1 MHPEAPSPHAVLEA
15 WREQGADRF
24 DPLAF
29 HRMDALQRRLG
40 AQRGEVR
47 RMLEARLSAQIDAYA
62 AALGAGTDGSALR
75 PVAAAPMPRSALAE
89 LVDDL
94 ARLANVRNA
103 GSAGPASAS
112 AFPEMETLDHFRRTW
127 SRSRTERQVRD
138 SLASSP
144 TDAGPLNSASL
155 VKRSLDLMRTL
166 SPGYLHHFV
175 SYVDV
180 LSSLERME
188 DSGVLKPAVGRGTRP
203 GNSPGAGRA
212 ARKARKPRR

>member
-1 MHPEAPSPHAVLEA
+1 MHPEAPVPHAVLEA
-15 WREQGADRF
+15 WREQRADRF

-40 AQRGEVR
+40 AHRGEVR

-62 AALGAGTDGSALR
+62 AALETGGSCLR
-75 PVAAAPMPRSALAE
+75 PPAKARVTRSALAE

-94 ARLANVRNA
+94 TRLADVRNA
-103 GSAGPASAS
+103 GSAGPASGAP
-112 AFPEMETLDHFRRTW
+112 FPEMEALDHFRRTW

-188 DSGVLKPAVGRGTRP
+188 DSGVLKPATGRGTRP